1 MAFKI
6 SKTDEQTFTRL
17 LGEAG
22 DAVAQLR
29 DFVSESIVERHQEE
43 LDEKSDKWREGEKG
57 EAVAEW
63 LSQWTEFMEE
73 LPEFNEAPPMSAEG

>member
-6 SKTDEQTFTRL
+6 SKTDEATFTRL
-17 LGEAG
+17 LDEAR
-22 DAVAQLR
+22 DAISRLS
-29 DFVSESIVERHQEE
+29 DFVSESIINRHQEE

-63 LSQWTEFMEE
+63 LSQWTDFMEE